1 MVIRLEKDVINKL
14 HMEDGTREIKF
25 RYDLLNLNDIKIGE
39 LTSIPG
45 GRLGLNSLAQ
55 IKRKGKFTFK
65 ENEFKDINWLNDRI
79 QPFLMLKMG
88 NEWIEWPLGIF
99 LISSPS
105 RKTRNNAIYRDVEV
119 YDTSLILLEDK
130 FDTRYRI
137 SAGTNY
143 VEAITQIIN
152 EAGIWKVNIAPMV
165 GDIKIDKEFEIG
177 TSRLEA
183 VNELLKEINYT
194 SIWVDEVGYFTSK
207 PYVLPTHRTVE
218 YEYRNNDMSIILP
231 DTSTEEMDL
240 FSVPNKWVVVASNP
254 ETEPLVSRYT
264 NDNAGS
270 PTSTVNRKRN
280 IVDYREIDDILDQK
294 TLDEYVQR
302 IAYEASQVYGK
313 FIFETAIMPHH
324 SYMDSLYCEHT
335 NLGIANKY
343 IETNWEIELKAGGKM
358 LHSARRVMQI

>member
-1 MVIRLEKDVINKL
+1 MIRLDEKIKNIL
-14 HMEDGTREIKF
+14 HMKNTSRDIKF
-25 RYDLLNLNDIKIGE
+25 RYDVLNSDEIKIGE

-65 ENEFKDINWLNDRI
+65 ENEFKDINWLNDRV
-79 QPFLMLKMG
+79 QPFFMLKVEE
-88 NEWIEWPLGIF
+88 EWQEWSLGIF
-99 LISSPS
+99 LISSP
-105 RKTRNNAIYRDVEV
+105 TRNVKNNAIYRDVEAF
-119 YDTSLILLEDK
+119 DASLILLEDK

-152 EAGIWKVNIAPMV
+152 EAGIWKINIPSIIGNV
-165 GDIKIDKEFEIG
+165 KTDKEFEIG

-194 SIWVDEVGYFTSK
+194 SIWVDEAGYFTSR
-207 PYVLPTHRTVE
+207 PYILPTNRQIE

-240 FSVPNKWVVVASNP
+240 FSVPNKWVVVATNP
-254 ETEPLVSRYT
+254 ETDPLVSRYT
-264 NDNAGS
+264 NNNAGS
-270 PTSTVNRKRN
+270 PTSTINRKRN
-280 IVDYREIDDILDQK
+280 IVDYREVDDILDQK

-302 IAYEASQVYGK
+302 IAYEASQIYGK

-324 SYMDSLYCEHT
+324 SYMDSLFCEHT
-335 NLGIANKY
+335 ELGISNKY
-343 IETNWEIELKAGGKM
+343 IETSWEVDLKSNGKM
-358 LHSARRVMQI
+358 THNTRRVINI